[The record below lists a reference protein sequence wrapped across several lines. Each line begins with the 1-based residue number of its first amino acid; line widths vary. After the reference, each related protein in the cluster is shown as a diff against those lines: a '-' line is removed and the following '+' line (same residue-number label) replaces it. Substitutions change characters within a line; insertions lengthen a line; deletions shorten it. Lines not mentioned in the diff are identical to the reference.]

1 MVGRVAMEAGGR
13 IESVIGGV
21 RARMDSAFPGAL
33 LGIWSSEPGTIRV
46 VYRAE
51 FLFPDD
57 RQVYGLWREI
67 EADVSVRS
75 LVDEIVHREIGEPLG
90 SLADESWL
98 EAEVLWFR
106 GNRPE
111 WRLYV

>member
-1 MVGRVAMEAGGR
+1 MVERVAMESGGR
-13 IESVIGGV
+13 IELVIDGV
-21 RARMDSAFPGAL
+21 RARMDAAFPGAL

-46 VYRAE
+46 VYRTE

-57 RQVYGLWREI
+57 QRVYGLWREI
-67 EADVSVRS
+67 EADVPVRS

-90 SLADESWL
+90 SLADELWL
-98 EAEVLWFR
+98 EAGVMWFR

>member
-1 MVGRVAMEAGGR
+1 MVERVAMEAGGR
-13 IESVIGGV
+13 IESVIDGV
-21 RARMDSAFPGAL
+21 RARMDAAFPGAL

-46 VYRAE
+46 VYRAQ

-57 RQVYGLWREI
+57 QQVYGLWREI
-67 EADVSVRS
+67 EADVPVRS

-90 SLADESWL
+90 SLADELWL
-98 EAEVLWFR
+98 EAGVLWFR

>member
-1 MVGRVAMEAGGR
+1 MGVDGR
-13 IESVIGGV
+13 IESVIDGV
-21 RARMDSAFPGAL
+21 RARMNSAFPGAL
-33 LGIWSSEPGTIRV
+33 LGIWSSEPETIRV
-46 VYRAE
+46 VYRAQ
-51 FLFPDD
+51 FLSPDD
-57 RQVYGLWREI
+57 WQVYGLWREI
-67 EADVSVRS
+67 EVDVPVRS

-98 EAEVLWFR
+98 EAGVLWFR